1 MVLYLVNLLFE
12 KEVFNMRIVFVGE
25 GEYLNYVYIIL
36 RSNVFSSEDYI
47 ELFSVEIMLYI

>member
-36 RSNVFSSEDYI
+36 RSNVFISEDYI